1 MTTSSNPVLE
11 TSTSVKAITSNNVVF
26 KHDVE
31 PATIIYSPITGKIL
45 HIVQPPL
52 ASISDPRLAQLNISF
67 ACPGD
72 LRDVG
77 ELHVMPGLVDA
88 HVHLNE
94 PGRTEWEGF
103 ETGTKAAAAGG
114 VTTLIDMPLNAI
126 PPTTTVANFNTKLD
140 AAKGQCWV
148 DVGFWGG
155 IIPDNT
161 SELVPLINAGVRGFK
176 CFMAD
181 SGVEEFPM
189 VNKWDIELALKAVR
203 NQPTIVMFHAEIADS
218 HTIPQEVDFAS
229 LDPQSYDSFLRS
241 RPEAMEVE
249 AISTIINVSK
259 VAPEVPLHVV
269 HLASADALPLV
280 QKAKQDRVKLT
291 AETCFHYL
299 AFTAEGIK
307 DKATQFKCVP
317 PIRTQ
322 SVNDALWDAL
332 KTGEISSV
340 VSDHSPCTPILKLL
354 DEGDYFRAWGGISS
368 VGLGLSIL
376 WTGITQGRRKFSLV
390 DVARLTSY
398 NTAYQA
404 GLIDTKGSIDVG
416 KDADFC
422 IFDPEG
428 SLVVDQTLLPFKN
441 KLTPYHGSTLNGLVV
456 ETVLRGKT
464 VFTSGEGH
472 GKMPE
477 GKLLLEKRAY

>member
-1 MTTSSNPVLE
+1 MPATIAPSYSLDR
-11 TSTSVKAITSNNVVF
+11 AITSNNVVF
-26 KHDVE
+26 KNDIE
-31 PATIIYSPITGKIL
+31 PATIIYSLRTGKIT
-45 HIVQPPL
+45 HIIQPP
-52 ASISDPRLAQLNISF
+52 ASSYDDPRLAKLGITAPEQF
-67 ACPGD
+67 
-72 LRDVG
+72 RDIG
-77 ELHVMPGLVDA
+77 ELHILPGLVDA

-126 PPTTTVANFNTKLD
+126 PPTTTIDNFKLKLD

-155 IIPDNT
+155 IIPGNVDQ
-161 SELVPLINAGVRGFK
+161 LVPLVNAGIRGFK

-189 VNKWDIELALKAVR
+189 VQRFDIELALKTLKA
-203 NQPTIVMFHAEIADS
+203 QPTLVMFHAEICNE
-218 HTIPQEVDFAS
+218 HTTPQLDFDNMDHS
-229 LDPQSYDSFLRS
+229 CYDSFLKS
-241 RPEAMEVE
+241 RPEIMEVE
-249 AISTIINVSK
+249 AISTVIEASK
-259 VAPEVPLHVV
+259 VAPNLPLHIV
-269 HLASADALPLV
+269 HLASKDAIPLV
-280 QKAKQDRVKLT
+280 RKAKQDRVKLT

-299 AFTAEGIK
+299 SFTAETIK
-307 DKATQFKCVP
+307 DKATHFKCVP
-317 PIRTQ
+317 PIREAE
-322 SVNDALWDAL
+322 VNKQLWSAL
-332 KTGEISSV
+332 KTGEITSI

-376 WTGITQGRRKFSLV
+376 WTAIQLGHPEFDLV

-422 IFDPEG
+422 IFDADG
-428 SLVVDQTLLPFKN
+428 TLFVDQTLLPFKN
-441 KLTPYHGSTLNGLVV
+441 KLTPYHGSHLNGLVV
-456 ETVLRGKT
+456 ETILHGET
-464 VFTSGEGH
+464 IFTHTAGH
-472 GKMPE
+472 ISEPTGQ
-477 GKLLLEKRAY
+477 LLLEKRTY

>member
-1 MTTSSNPVLE
+1 MVSSTSSSCPYRAL
-11 TSTSVKAITSNNVVF
+11 TSDNVVF
-26 KHDVE
+26 KHDIE
-31 PATIIYSPITGKIL
+31 PATIVYSIKSGKIS
-45 HIVQPPL
+45 HIFQPP
-52 ASISDPRLAQLNISF
+52 ATSIEDPRLSKLGFDS
-67 ACPGD
+67 PD
-72 LRDVG
+72 LLRDLG
-77 ELHVMPGLVDA
+77 SLHILPGIVDT

-94 PGRTEWEGF
+94 PGRTDWEGF

-126 PPTTTVANFNTKLD
+126 PPTTTIENFKTKLQ
-140 AAKGQCWV
+140 AAKDQCWV

-155 IIPDNT
+155 IIPDNADQ
-161 SELVPLINAGVRGFK
+161 LVPLVNAGVRGFK

-189 VNKWDIELALKAVR
+189 VNKWDIQLALKTLR
-203 NQPTIVMFHAEIADS
+203 NQPTIVMFHAEIADQ
-218 HTIPQEVDFAS
+218 HTIPDLAFDQM
-229 LDPQSYDSFLRS
+229 DPKNYDSFLAS

-249 AISTIINVSK
+249 AISTIIQVSK
-259 VAPEVPLHVV
+259 SAPEIPLHVV
-269 HLASADALPLV
+269 HLASAQALPLV
-280 QKAKQDRVKLT
+280 RKAKQDRVKLT

-299 AFTAEGIK
+299 TFTAENIK

-317 PIRTQ
+317 PIREAT
-322 SVNDALWDAL
+322 VNTALWDAL
-332 KTGEISSV
+332 KTGEISSI

-376 WTGITQGRRKFSLV
+376 WTGICANHSNFTLV

-398 NTAYQA
+398 NTAFQA

-428 SLVVDQTLLPFKN
+428 SLLVDQKLLPFKN

-456 ETVLRGKT
+456 ETVLRGTT
-464 VFTSGEGH
+464 VFTNTHGHLEKPTGE
-472 GKMPE
+472 
-477 GKLLLEKRAY
+477 LLLEKRLY

>member
-1 MTTSSNPVLE
+1 MLSAALTYSLDR
-11 TSTSVKAITSNNVVF
+11 AISSNNVVF
-26 KHDVE
+26 KHDIE
-31 PATIIYSPITGKIL
+31 PATIVYSLRTGKITRIIQPPAESYDDSRLTKLGITAPEQFRHIGDL
-45 HIVQPPL
+45 HIL
-52 ASISDPRLAQLNISF
+52 
-67 ACPGD
+67 
-72 LRDVG
+72 
-77 ELHVMPGLVDA
+77 PGLVDA

-126 PPTTTVANFNTKLD
+126 PPTTTVENFNLKL
-140 AAKGQCWV
+140 AAARDQCWV

-155 IIPDNT
+155 IIPGNVDQ
-161 SELVPLINAGVRGFK
+161 LVPLVNAGIRGFK

-189 VNKWDIELALKAVR
+189 VQKFDIELALKTLQA
-203 NQPTIVMFHAEIADS
+203 QPTLVMFHAELANE
-218 HTIPQEVDFAS
+218 HTLPKLDFDHMDHS
-229 LDPQSYDSFLRS
+229 CYDSFLQS
-241 RPEAMEVE
+241 RPEIMEVE
-249 AISTIINVSK
+249 AITTVIEASK
-259 VAPEVPLHVV
+259 VAPNLPLHIV
-269 HLASADALPLV
+269 HLASADALPIV
-280 QKAKQDRVKLT
+280 RKAKEDRVKLT

-299 AFTAEGIK
+299 SFTAEGIK
-307 DKATQFKCVP
+307 DKATHFKCVP
-317 PIRTQ
+317 PIRKAD
-322 SVNDALWDAL
+322 VNKQLWAAL
-332 KTGEISSV
+332 KTGEITSI

-376 WTGITQGRRKFSLV
+376 WTGITRGHAEFDLV

-404 GLIDTKGSIDVG
+404 GLIDSKGSIDIG

-428 SLVVDQTLLPFKN
+428 TLFVDQTLLPFKN
-441 KLTPYHGSTLNGLVV
+441 KLTPYHGSQLSGLVV
-456 ETVLRGKT
+456 ETILHGET
-464 VFTSGEGH
+464 VFSHTTGH
-472 GKMPE
+472 ISEPTGR
-477 GKLLLEKRAY
+477 LLIEKRAY